1 MEKEYLNIL
10 KLNLE
15 IIKAKNHI
23 NQIIIEEDVRNQ
35 IEDYL
40 FYTDKNDDFKLNEEL
55 LNYNFSQYEILEIL
69 REYLVNMNPDISF
82 NLFKDN
88 FNKKLDAYFINLSWP
103 KTDFQSIFKNL
114 EDYNIIDFEFD
125 NKDVDKIVSI
135 IKTDNF
141 IQESNDGNLIEDLKE
156 FKILPLFKFIST
168 DLSDYEKS
176 ILMDRIETDIT
187 LKKVSGEISDI
198 IDYYFEEYKTAKK
211 HYLLNSYLNVL
222 IKNQLFDELII
233 NYGYDDETILIIL
246 NNVRNDIFEDKI
258 IDKKELIFKLR
269 DYFKREQIKT
279 KFYKELQ
286 EYEKD
291 SNKYCADYNLTND
304 EVLNV
309 FGDVRNDI
317 ENNLILNDSLDDHIH
332 NKFDRMVELNQ
343 SAARIKFNNIIKQDS
358 VVEIIHDKHVLDK
371 LNEKIGDLIYYNQ
384 IRSNQINKKFIIDM
398 IKEC

>member
-35 IEDYL
+35 IEGYL

>member
-35 IEDYL
+35 IEGYL

-156 FKILPLFKFIST
+156 FKILPIFKFIST

>member
-371 LNEKIGDLIYYNQ
+371 KNEKIGDLIYYNQ